1 MATKERIDIILT
13 KKGFYNSR
21 NKAKRAIMAGEVYV
35 NDQIIDKPG
44 TKVKINS
51 NIEIKANSLPYVSRG
66 GLKLAKAIEVFKIDP
81 KGKEVFDI
89 GASTG
94 GFTDC
99 LLQNGAKKV
108 YAIDVGYGQLAW
120 KLRQD
125 DRVEVIERTNFRHLE
140 FEDLPILVPLIVT
153 DVSFISLRLIVP
165 KTLKFLTDDGQ
176 IVALIKPQFE
186 AGRDRVG
193 KKGIINN
200 KDVHLEV
207 ITKLSQFFD
216 QLNLRLKGLDY
227 SPIKG
232 ATSKNIEFLIYMQKD
247 NNFNNDL
254 FKWGKLIKEVVNKA
268 HQDL

>member
-13 KKGFYNSR
+13 EKGFFSSR
-21 NKAKRAIMAGEVYV
+21 NKAQRAIMAGEVYV
-35 NDQIIDKPG
+35 DDQIIDKPG
-44 TKVKINS
+44 TKINLDS
-51 NIEIKANSLPYVSRG
+51 KVEIKANSLPYVSRG
-66 GLKLAKAIEVFKIDP
+66 GLKLERAIKVFKIDCNN
-81 KGKEVFDI
+81 KEVFDI

-99 LLQNGAKKV
+99 LLQHGAKKV

-140 FEDLPILVPLIVT
+140 FKDLPILVPLIVT

-165 KTLKFLTDDGQ
+165 RALDFLTDNGQ

-193 KKGIINN
+193 KKGII
-200 KDVHLEV
+200 KDKGVHLEV

-232 ATSKNIEFLIYMQKD
+232 ATSKNIEYLIYLQKD

-254 FKWGKLIKEVVNKA
+254 FKWGKVIKEVVNKA